1 MTDLVGGHVDL
12 VGGSIASGKSFID
25 GKRVR
30 ALAVSSLKRMPNL
43 AEVPTI
49 AELGYPGFDVVTWYG
64 LFGPADLPRDIV
76 EKLNGA
82 VNKVLRTPDM
92 QRTLLEQG
100 MVTQVGSAAD
110 FDKMY
115 RDDYVTLGAQIKTL
129 GMTAE

>member
-1 MTDLVGGHVDL
+1 M
-12 VGGSIASGKSFID
+12 
-25 GKRVR
+25 
-30 ALAVSSLKRMPNL
+30 
-43 AEVPTI
+43 
-49 AELGYPGFDVVTWYG
+49 VTWYG

-76 EKLNGA
+76 EKINGA
-82 VNKVLRTPDM
+82 VNKVLQAPDM

-115 RDDYVTLGAQIKTL
+115 RDDYVTLGQQIKTL